1 MWLMLQQKSPDDYI
15 VSTGNQ
21 ITVKDFVNKT
31 AKKLGIILK
40 WKGKG
45 LDEKAFNVKNKIVIE
60 CKKKYFRP
68 TEVWSLLGDS
78 TKAKKILKWKQTKNL
93 DDLITDMIDF
103 RLNKIK

>member
-1 MWLMLQQKSPDDYI
+1 M
-15 VSTGNQ
+15 
-21 ITVKDFVNKT
+21 
-31 AKKLGIILK
+31 
-40 WKGKG
+40 
-45 LDEKAFNVKNKIVIE
+45 
-60 CKKKYFRP
+60 RP